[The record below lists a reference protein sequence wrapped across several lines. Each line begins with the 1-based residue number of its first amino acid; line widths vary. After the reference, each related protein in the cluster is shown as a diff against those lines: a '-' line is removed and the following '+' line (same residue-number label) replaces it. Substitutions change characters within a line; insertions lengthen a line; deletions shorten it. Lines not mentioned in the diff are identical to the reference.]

1 MKGLISLQKLPKLTL
16 VEIENYLKKRF
27 EESGGLLN
35 LSDLPHP
42 STFKD
47 MDKACKRIVA
57 AINNREKIIIVGDY
71 DVDGVI
77 STTILSDFFESIK
90 ADVKW
95 FIPNRFE
102 HGYGLSTKILS
113 YIQEFDLIIT
123 VDNGI
128 TATDVASWCLENN
141 KTLIITDHHTPPK
154 NLPNAFAIINP
165 KQDDCTF
172 IYPDICGAM
181 VAWYLIAGLKEHL
194 KLKINLKSYLALVA
208 IATIADVMPLLHI
221 NRAIVIAGLKELNN
235 SQKPFVAALKNHL
248 RSSKFKSDDIS
259 FWIAPILNSAGRMSD
274 ASQAVYFLKSI
285 DMSDAYEK
293 LAYLADTNE
302 KRKII
307 EEKISNQA
315 KNQILNPDGSIL
327 IIRGDDWHEGV
338 LGIVATRMVRF
349 FKKPAIVL
357 SKSKEGLL
365 KGSGRSIKGF
375 DLFASIDPH
384 RDIIEKF
391 GGHPMAIGISL
402 KEDKLQEFIDKLPNY
417 YEICTDDS
425 DKALGEI
432 ELELINDKLF
442 ALLDNFEPYGEAN
455 PHLVFASSNINI
467 KSAISMGKNS
477 EHRRYQIYQN
487 GKTIEAIHFN
497 PINPLEINEYDKVS
511 YIIRKSIFKNV
522 EILQLL
528 IK

>member
-1 MKGLISLQKLPKLTL
+1 LQYSSKLTL
-16 VEIENYLKKRF
+16 EQIENHLKKRF

-35 LSDLPHP
+35 LSNLPHP
-42 STFKD
+42 FTFKD
-47 MDKACKRIVA
+47 MDKACKRILS
-57 AINNREKIIIVGDY
+57 AINNKEKIIIVGDY

-77 STTILSDFFESIK
+77 STTILSDFFESINI
-90 ADVKW
+90 DVKW

-113 YIQEFDLIIT
+113 HIQDFDLIIT

-128 TATDVASWCLENN
+128 TAVDVASWCLENN
-141 KTLIITDHHTPPK
+141 KTLIITDHHTPPQK
-154 NLPNAFAIINP
+154 LPNAFAIVNP

-194 KLKINLKSYLALVA
+194 KITINLKSYLSLVA

-221 NRAIVIAGLKELNN
+221 NRAIVITGLKELNN
-235 SQKPFVAALKNHL
+235 SQKSFVFALKNHL
-248 RSSKFKSDDIS
+248 KSSKFKSEDIS
-259 FWIAPILNSAGRMSD
+259 FWIAPLLNSAGRMSD
-274 ASQAVYFLKSI
+274 ASTAVRFLKS
-285 DMSDAYEK
+285 DDLSDAYEK
-293 LAYLADTNE
+293 LAYLVNTND

-307 EEKISNQA
+307 EEEISNQA
-315 KNQILNPDGSIL
+315 KNGVLNPNSSIL

-338 LGIVATRMVRF
+338 LGIVASRMVRY
-349 FKKPAIVL
+349 FKKPTIVL

-375 DLFASIDPH
+375 DLFASIDPY
-384 RDIIEKF
+384 REILEKF

-402 KEDKLQEFIDKLPNY
+402 SEDRLQDLIDVLPNY
-417 YEICTDDS
+417 YDIQTDDT
-425 DKALGEI
+425 DNALGEI
-432 ELELINDKLF
+432 ELELIDDKLF
-442 ALLDNFEPYGEAN
+442 GLLDSFEPYGEAN
-455 PHLVFASSNINI
+455 PPLIFASCNINI
-467 KSAISMGKNS
+467 KSTVSMGKNG
-477 EHRRYQIYQN
+477 EHRRYQIFQN
-487 GKTIEAIHFN
+487 GKTIEGIHFN
-497 PINPLEINEYDKVS
+497 PINPLEEKIYDKVL

-522 EILQLL
+522 ELLQLL